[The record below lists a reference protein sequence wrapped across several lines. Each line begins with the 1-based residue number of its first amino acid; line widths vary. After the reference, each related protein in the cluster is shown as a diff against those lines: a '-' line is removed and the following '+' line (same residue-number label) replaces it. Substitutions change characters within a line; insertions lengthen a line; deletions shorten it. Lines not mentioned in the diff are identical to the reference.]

1 VAFRLIPQA
10 DRTVELNPVVRRLE
24 LVDSQ
29 PRGENE
35 AQFASAFENAA
46 IGMALFTSSDRPVR
60 INAAFCRMLGFTEAE
75 LMSRTVLEI
84 THPEDVEE
92 GVRQRNLCLDG
103 TQDGYQ
109 REKRFIRAD
118 GRVVWGHVTC
128 TLVRDARG
136 EPFHFI
142 LQVQDITERKAAEQA
157 LRESEARFRSLTM
170 LSSDWYWEQDEQLR
184 FTNFSGNLD
193 SEPWLHQGG
202 FAIGKRRW
210 ELPAHTPLRGT
221 WEEHRAV
228 LEARRPFIDFQF
240 MRVLGGKKGYVSC
253 SGEPVFD
260 ERGVFRGYRGT
271 ARDITKSKLA
281 EQRLHE
287 TQALLHMAAQIG
299 RLGAWAYEVGQPCVT
314 WSEDVCAIHEV
325 KPRFA
330 PTTAQALEFFA
341 PADRAAMDSTLRA
354 CLRDGSP
361 FDIEAQI
368 ITAKGRTLWVR
379 VIGEAEWDARGKVVR
394 ILGACQ
400 DISEARSAAEET
412 RLMAEQLTTT
422 LESLTEGFVTIDPQR
437 RFTYLNAKAE
447 RMLGRSRQ
455 ELLGMNA
462 VEEFPD
468 VLGTTFGHHLT
479 RALDEQVMVQCEEHY
494 APADAWLQLKAYPST
509 QGLAIYF
516 KDVTARV
523 AAQREI
529 LRLNAELEERVRQ
542 RTAQLEAANKELEAF
557 SYSIAH
563 DLRAPLSSIDG
574 FSSVLEQ
581 SLSAET
587 GGRSRHFLRRI
598 RAGVKQMSELT
609 DGLLSLAQLS
619 RATLRADNVDLAK
632 LARAAIMSCRER
644 SPGRDVAVEIAPTL
658 PARGDALLLAQV
670 MGNLVG
676 NAWKFTG
683 KCEHARI
690 EVGSSQGEDGVT
702 TYYVRDNGA
711 GFDMAHASRMFGA
724 FQRLHTADEFDGTG
738 IGLAIVHRIVSR
750 HGGRVWAHAAPG
762 QGATFHFTLG

>member
-1 VAFRLIPQA
+1 VVFRLNSKVDFPRAA
-10 DRTVELNPVVRRLE
+10 DPVVRL
-24 LVDSQ
+24 L
-29 PRGENE
+29 PPPARGKSDVE
-35 AQFASAFENAA
+35 FTSAFENAA
-46 IGMALFTSSDRPVR
+46 IGMALFTSSDRPIR
-60 INAAFCRMLGFTEAE
+60 INSAFCRMLGFTEAE
-75 LMSRTVLEI
+75 LLSRTGVDI
-84 THPEDVEE
+84 THPDDIIE
-92 GVRQRNLCLDG
+92 GFRQRDLCLDG
-103 TQDGYQ
+103 TQDSYQ

-157 LRESEARFRSLTM
+157 LRQSEARFRSLTM
-170 LSSDWYWEQDEQLR
+170 LSSDWYWEQDEHLR
-184 FTNFSGNLD
+184 FTHFSGNAQ
-193 SEPWLHQGG
+193 SEPWLAGPN

-210 ELPAHTPLRGT
+210 ELPAHTPVQGT

-228 LEARRPFIDFQF
+228 LEARQPFRDFQF
-240 MRVLGGKKGYVSC
+240 RKVLPDKQIRYVSC

-271 ARDITKSKLA
+271 ARDITTSKEA
-281 EQRLHE
+281 EQRLGE
-287 TQALLHMAAQIG
+287 TQALLNMAAQIG
-299 RLGAWAYEVGQPCVT
+299 RLGAWAYDVGQPYVT
-314 WSEDVCAIHEV
+314 WSEEVCAIHEV
-325 KPRFA
+325 KPGFA
-330 PTTAQALEFFA
+330 PTSGQALEFFA
-341 PADRAAMDSTLRA
+341 PCDRETMHTTLTA

-361 FDIEAQI
+361 FDVEAQV
-368 ITAKGRTLWVR
+368 ITAKNRSLWVR
-379 VIGEAEWDARGKVVR
+379 VIGEAEWNASGQVVR
-394 ILGACQ
+394 IRGACQ
-400 DISEARSAAEET
+400 DISEARRAAEET

-455 ELLGMNA
+455 ELLGRNA
-462 VEEFPD
+462 EEALPA
-468 VLGTTFGHHLT
+468 VMGTTFGHHLR
-479 RALDEQVMVQCEEHY
+479 RAFEEQVVVQCEEHF
-494 APADAWLQLKAYPST
+494 APANAWLQLKAYPSK

-542 RTAQLEAANKELEAF
+542 RTAQLEAANQELEAF

-574 FSSVLEQ
+574 FSSVLEE
-581 SLSAET
+581 SLAAEV

-598 RAGVKQMSELT
+598 RAGVRQMADLT

-619 RATLRADNVDLAK
+619 RASLRADDVDLAK
-632 LARAAIMSCRER
+632 LARAAITQCRER
-644 SPGRDVAVEIAPTL
+644 SPGRSVDVEIAPTL

-683 KCEHARI
+683 KCERARI
-690 EVGSSQGEDGVT
+690 EVGSFQGESGAT

-724 FQRLHTADEFDGTG
+724 FQRLHSLDEFDGTG